1 MLIKN
6 KINILM
12 ISSSS
17 NIGGGTKHMFMLGQ
31 NLNSEFNIFYG
42 IPKNLNFENYLDN
55 NFHIEISERKLN
67 FIDILRLV
75 NFIKSKSIDIIHAH
89 GKGAGLISRIL
100 IILTARP
107 LIYTFHGI
115 HLKCHSRLMRL
126 TYIIYEFLLGGLDS
140 IKILV
145 SESEKEYALKS
156 NIYLGDKYKVI
167 HNGVRNMPRKNY
179 AENNNLTNKSLKP
192 KKVRVISV
200 CRFVSQ
206 KNIKDILK
214 IAEKMKSLDFYIIGD
229 GSLWKEIKNI
239 ISKRKIKNVNLL
251 GEKKNVFKYLYS
263 ADIFL
268 STSLYEGLPISILE
282 AMSIGLPILASNVV
296 GNRDTIE
303 NGKSGFLYELENI
316 ETAVFYLNKLSKNKI
331 LRQKLGNSAF
341 NRQRSIF
348 SRNSMVKKYMQ
359 IYKDQISRK

>member
-1 MLIKN
+1 MVIKN

-17 NIGGGTKHMFMLGQ
+17 SLGGGTKHMFMLGQ
-31 NLNSEFNIFYG
+31 NLNSEFNVFYG
-42 IPKNLNFENYLDN
+42 IPKNFNFENYLDDDFN
-55 NFHIEISERKLN
+55 IEISERKLS

-100 IILTARP
+100 IILTSRP

-115 HLKCHSRLMRL
+115 HLKCHNKLMRL

-167 HNGVRNMPRKNY
+167 NNGVSNMLKKNY
-179 AENNNLTNKSLKP
+179 EEMNNLTNKSLKI

-206 KNIKDILK
+206 KNIKDTLK
-214 IAEKMKSLDFYIIGD
+214 IAEKMKSLDFDIIGD
-229 GSLWKEIKNI
+229 GPLWKEIKNI
-239 ISKRKIKNVNLL
+239 ISKRKIKNINLL
-251 GEKKNVFKYLYS
+251 GEKQDVFRYLYY

-282 AMSIGLPILASNVV
+282 AMSVGLPILASNVV

-303 NGKSGFLYELENI
+303 HGKSGYLYELENI
-316 ETAVFYLNKLSKNKI
+316 ETAVRYLKKLSKNKT

-348 SRNSMVKKYMQ
+348 SINSMIEQYMQ
-359 IYKDQISRK
+359 IYKNQINSK

>member
-17 NIGGGTKHMFMLGQ
+17 SLGGGTKHMFMLGQ
-31 NLNSEFNIFYG
+31 NLNSEFNVFYG
-42 IPKNLNFENYLDN
+42 IPKNTNFENYLN
-55 NFHIEISERKLN
+55 NNIHIEISERKLS
-67 FIDILRLV
+67 FIDIFRLV
-75 NFIKSKSIDIIHAH
+75 FFIKSKSIDIIHAH
-89 GKGAGLISRIL
+89 GKGAGLISRLL
-100 IILTARP
+100 IIFTRRS

-115 HLKCHSRLMRL
+115 HLKCHTKLMRL
-126 TYIIYEFLLGGLDS
+126 IYIIYESLLGGLDS
-140 IKILV
+140 VKILV
-145 SESEKEYALKS
+145 SESEKDYALKS
-156 NIYLGDKYKVI
+156 NIYLGNKYKVI
-167 HNGVRNMPRKNY
+167 PNGVCNMPRKNY
-179 AENNNLTNKSLKP
+179 ENNNNSTNKIIKP

-206 KNIKDILK
+206 KNIKDTLK
-214 IAEKMKSLDFYIIGD
+214 IAHKIKNVDFYIIGN
-229 GSLWKEIKNI
+229 GPLWNEIKNI

-251 GEKKNVFKYLYS
+251 GEKQDVFRYLYS
-263 ADIFL
+263 SDIFL

-316 ETAVFYLNKLSKNKI
+316 EMAVSYLRKMVKSET
-331 LRQKLGNSAF
+331 LRQNLGNSAF

-348 SRNSMVKKYMQ
+348 SRKSMVKQYMK
-359 IYKDQISRK
+359 IYKNQIHRK

>member
-1 MLIKN
+1 MLIKK
-6 KINILM
+6 KINVLM

-17 NIGGGTKHMFMLGQ
+17 SLGGGTKHMFTLGQ
-31 NLNSEFNIFYG
+31 NLNNEFNTFYG
-42 IPKNLNFENYLDN
+42 IPKNCNFENYLDS
-55 NFHIEISERKLN
+55 NFNIEISERKLN

-89 GKGAGLISRIL
+89 GKGAGLISRLVIIL
-100 IILTARP
+100 IRRP

-115 HLKCHSRLMRL
+115 HLKCHNKLMRL
-126 TYIIYEFLLGGLDS
+126 LYIIYEFLLGGLDS

-145 SESEKEYALKS
+145 SESEKDYALKS

-167 HNGVRNMPRKNY
+167 HNGVDNMLKKNY
-179 AENNNLTNKSLKP
+179 EAKNNLTNKSLKAQRV
-192 KKVRVISV
+192 KVISV

-206 KNIKDILK
+206 KNIKDTLK
-214 IAEKMKSLDFYIIGD
+214 IAEKIRSLDFYIIGD
-229 GSLWKEIKNI
+229 GPLWKEIKNI
-239 ISKRKIKNVNLL
+239 ILKRKIKNVNLL
-251 GEKKNVFKYLYS
+251 GEKKDVYKYLYS

-282 AMSIGLPILASNVV
+282 AMSVGLPIIASNVV

-303 NGKSGFLYELENI
+303 NGKSGFLYNLENI
-316 ETAVFYLNKLSKNKI
+316 ETAVRYLKKLSKSKI

-348 SRNSMVKKYMQ
+348 SRNSMVQQYMQ
-359 IYKDQISRK
+359 IYRDQINRK

>member
-1 MLIKN
+1 
-6 KINILM
+6 M

-17 NIGGGTKHMFMLGQ
+17 SLGGGTRHMFTLGE
-31 NLNSEFNIFYG
+31 NLNSEFNVFYG
-42 IPKNLNFENYLDN
+42 IPKNFNFKKYLDN
-55 NFHIEISERKLN
+55 DFHIEISERKLS

-75 NFIKSKSIDIIHAH
+75 KFVKSKSIDIIHAH

-100 IILTARP
+100 VILTFRP

-156 NIYLGDKYKVI
+156 NIYLGNKYKVI
-167 HNGVRNMPRKNY
+167 HNGVSNKHGKNY
-179 AENNNLTNKSLKP
+179 EEKNNLTKKSLKT

-214 IAEKMKSLDFYIIGD
+214 IAEKMKSLDFFIIGD
-229 GSLWKEIKNI
+229 GLF
-239 ISKRKIKNVNLL
+239 
-251 GEKKNVFKYLYS
+251 GKK
-263 ADIFL
+263 
-268 STSLYEGLPISILE
+268 
-282 AMSIGLPILASNVV
+282 
-296 GNRDTIE
+296 
-303 NGKSGFLYELENI
+303 
-316 ETAVFYLNKLSKNKI
+316 
-331 LRQKLGNSAF
+331 
-341 NRQRSIF
+341 
-348 SRNSMVKKYMQ
+348 
-359 IYKDQISRK
+359 

>member
-1 MLIKN
+1 M
-6 KINILM
+6 IL
-12 ISSSS
+12 SC
-17 NIGGGTKHMFMLGQ
+17 
-31 NLNSEFNIFYG
+31 
-42 IPKNLNFENYLDN
+42 NFENYLDN
-55 NFHIEISERKLN
+55 DFYIEISERKLS

-75 NFIKSKSIDIIHAH
+75 KFVKSKSIDIIHAH

-100 IILTARP
+100 IILTRRP

-115 HLKCHSRLMRL
+115 HLKCHSKFMRL

-145 SESEKEYALKS
+145 SKSEKEYALKS
-156 NIYLGDKYKVI
+156 NIYLGNKYKVI
-167 HNGVRNMPRKNY
+167 HNGVSNKYRKNY
-179 AENNNLTNKSLKP
+179 DEKNNLTNISFRA

-206 KNIKDILK
+206 KNIKDILL
-214 IAEKMKSLDFYIIGD
+214 IAEKIKTLNFYIIGD
-229 GSLWKEIKNI
+229 GPLLKEIKKI
-239 ISKRKIKNVNLL
+239 ISNRKIENVNLL
-251 GEKKNVFKYLYS
+251 GEKQDVFRYLYS

-282 AMSIGLPILASNVV
+282 AMSVGLPILASNVIV
-296 GNRDTIE
+296 SMNLKM
-303 NGKSGFLYELENI
+303 GKSGFLYKLENI
-316 ETAVFYLNKLSKNKI
+316 EMAVSYLKKLSKSKI

-348 SRNSMVKKYMQ
+348 SRNSMVKQYMQ
-359 IYKDQISRK
+359 IYKDQIKKK

>member
-1 MLIKN
+1 MPIKN
-6 KINILM
+6 KMNILM

-17 NIGGGTKHMFMLGQ
+17 SLGGGTKHMFMLGQ
-31 NLNSEFNIFYG
+31 NLNSEFNVFYA
-42 IPKNLNFENYLDN
+42 IPKNYNFDNFLDD
-55 NFHIEISERKLN
+55 NFHIEISERKLS
-67 FIDILRLV
+67 FIDILRLI

-100 IILTARP
+100 IIFTSRP

-115 HLKCHSRLMRL
+115 HLKCHGKLMRL
-126 TYIIYEFLLGGLDS
+126 TYILYEFLLGGLDS

-145 SESEKEYALKS
+145 SESEKEYAQKS
-156 NIYLGDKYKVI
+156 KIFLGDKYKVI
-167 HNGVRNMPRKNY
+167 NNGVSNMMRKNY
-179 AENNNLTNKSLKP
+179 EEKINFTNRSLKIQ
-192 KKVRVISV
+192 KVKVLSI

-206 KNIKDILK
+206 KNIKDTLK
-214 IAEKMKSLDFYIIGD
+214 IAEKIKSVDFYIIGD
-229 GSLWKEIKNI
+229 GYLWKEIKNI
-239 ISKRKIKNVNLL
+239 IKKRKINNVKLL
-251 GEKKNVFKYLYS
+251 GEKQDVFKYLYS

-282 AMSIGLPILASNVV
+282 AMSVGLPILASNVV

-316 ETAVFYLNKLSKNKI
+316 DMAVRYLKKLSKSKI
-331 LRQKLGNSAF
+331 LREKLGNSAF

-348 SRNSMVKKYMQ
+348 SRNSMVKQYIQ
-359 IYKDQISRK
+359 IYKDQIHRK